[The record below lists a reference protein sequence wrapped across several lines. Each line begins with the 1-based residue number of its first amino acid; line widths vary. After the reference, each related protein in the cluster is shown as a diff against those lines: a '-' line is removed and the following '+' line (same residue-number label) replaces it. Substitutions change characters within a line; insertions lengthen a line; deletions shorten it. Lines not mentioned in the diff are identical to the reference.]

1 MGRITVFKSIE
12 SDSQSQYFEI
22 DEVLERIRRG
32 NNRHLIEQIRSET
45 NKAKRDTLKKRLFWI
60 CFSGEFSKRNNE
72 SMIKHSGFMCLDF
85 DGIPEKDLQ
94 MWKNRLK
101 ENCYTYAC
109 FISPSGNGLKV
120 IWKEVPECAY
130 QVVNITADSMRLP
143 NSLKITVILTEM

>member
-32 NNRHLIEQIRSET
+32 NNRHLIEQIRAET

-94 MWKNRLK
+94 MHRLRIQK
-101 ENCYTYAC
+101 DPHTYAC
-109 FISPSGNGLKV
+109 FISPSGNGL
-120 IWKEVPECAY
+120 
-130 QVVNITADSMRLP
+130 
-143 NSLKITVILTEM
+143 